1 MHLTLEDN
9 STSALRGKQINL
21 HQNYPVE
28 CFSEHFHFSMNYA
41 GSLTAGLAAE
51 RCTVY
56 HTSFVKLN
64 TFLSFALAEE
74 DLYMTFQPPCQPP
87 LQAIQWLLSSR
98 GTQPFDGGCLVLS
111 GTVGSNQ
118 FNTPHQLFVCV
129 FEIVS
134 PTLRTEKDLHT
145 EIAAFFVN
153 EPHDMHTGVCTLV
166 RSPLG

>member
-21 HQNYPVE
+21 HQNYPVD
-28 CFSEHFHFSMNYA
+28 CFSEHFHFPMNYA

-51 RCTVY
+51 RLRVY

-74 DLYMTFQPPCQPP
+74 VLYMTFQPPCQP
-87 LQAIQWLLSSR
+87 LQQAIQWLLSSG

-111 GTVGSNQ
+111 GTVGSDW
-118 FNTPHQLFVCV
+118 FNTQHQLFVCV

-134 PTLRTEKDLHT
+134 LTLRTQKDLHT
-145 EIAAFFVN
+145 EIAAFFVH
-153 EPHDMHTGVCTLV
+153 EPHDILTSA
-166 RSPLG
+166 R